1 LPCGTFAGWLP
12 LVVLVLETGR
22 VSERLR
28 VREID
33 DDEGRRLVRIVR
45 RGSGSVVTWRRAQMV
60 LLSAQGMDVAAI
72 AKVAFTSEDRVRDVI
87 RNFSADGFSSLYPRY
102 RGGRP
107 PKFTLGQRRE
117 IKKIA
122 KSRPAEHDLP
132 FSAWS
137 LSKLAE
143 FLVAEGVVDDI
154 SHEGLRVLLREEGVS
169 FQRLKTWKTSKD
181 PDYAVKKAR
190 IEHLYAI
197 ADREVTPDEGEPE
210 VIFCVDE
217 FGPLNLQPRPGRQW
231 AAVSGKGKQPGRAPR
246 RRMRATYTR
255 TAGVRHL
262 FAAYELGEDKLF
274 GHIKP
279 RKTRARF
286 LEFCRYLRSL
296 YPPETRIA
304 IVCDNFSP
312 HLTTASDGRV
322 GAWATANNAEIAYTP
337 TNSSWLNRVEAQFT
351 ALRYFALDG
360 TDHPSHQ
367 EQASMIRRYI
377 IWRNNHAYD
386 PRLRQVVTRANIA

>member
-1 LPCGTFAGWLP
+1 MVILQ
-12 LVVLVLETGR
+12 TGP
-22 VSERLR
+22 VTERLR

-60 LLSAQGMDVAAI
+60 LLSAQGMDAAAI

-87 RNFSADGFSSLYPRY
+87 RNFNADGFGSLYPKY

-107 PKFTLGQRRE
+107 PKFTLPQRRE

-122 KSRPAEHDLP
+122 KSRPVEHGLP

-137 LSKLAE
+137 LSRLAD
-143 FLVAEGVVDDI
+143 FVVAEGVVDDI

-169 FQRLKTWKTSKD
+169 FQRIKTWKASKD
-181 PDYAVKKAR
+181 PDYEAKKAR
-190 IEHLYAI
+190 VEHLYAI
-197 ADREVTPDEGEPE
+197 AGSEVVPDTGEPE

-231 AAVSGKGKQPGRAPR
+231 AAVSGKNAEPGREPR
-246 RRMRATYTR
+246 PRMRATYTR
-255 TAGVRHL
+255 TQGVRHL

-274 GHIKP
+274 GHVKP

-286 LEFCRYLRSL
+286 LEFCRYLRTL
-296 YPPETRIA
+296 YPSATRIA

-312 HLTTASDGRV
+312 HLSTAKDGRV
-322 GAWATANNAEIAYTP
+322 GAWASANNVEIACTP

-386 PRLRQVVTRANIA
+386 ERLRRVVDRANVA

>member
-1 LPCGTFAGWLP
+1 
-12 LVVLVLETGR
+12 VLIAETGP
-22 VSERLR
+22 VTERLR

-33 DDEGRRLVRIVR
+33 DDEGRRLVRIIR
-45 RGSGSVVTWRRAQMV
+45 RGTGSVVTWRRAQMV
-60 LLSAQGMDVAAI
+60 LLSAQGMDAAAI

-87 RNFSADGFSSLYPRY
+87 RNFNADGFSSLYPKY
-102 RGGRP
+102 KGGRP
-107 PKFTLGQRRE
+107 PKFTLPQRRE

-122 KSRPAEHDLP
+122 RSRPAEHDLP

-137 LSKLAE
+137 LAKLAD

-154 SHEGLRVLLREEGVS
+154 SHEGLRMLLRAEGIT
-169 FQRLKTWKTSKD
+169 FQRLKTWKASKD
-181 PDYAVKKAR
+181 PQYAEKKAR
-190 IEHLYAI
+190 VEQLYAI
-197 ADREVTPDEGEPE
+197 ADREADPQDDDPE
-210 VIFCVDE
+210 IVFCVDE
-217 FGPLNLQPRPGRQW
+217 FGPLNLQPHPGRHW
-231 AAVSGKGKQPGRAPR
+231 AAVSGKGKEPGRAPR
-246 RRMRATYTR
+246 LRLRATYTR
-255 TAGVRHL
+255 NAGVRHL
-262 FAAYELGEDKLF
+262 FAAYELGEDKMY

-296 YPPETRIA
+296 YPLSTRIA

-312 HLTTASDGRV
+312 HLTTRRDARV
-322 GAWATANNAEIAYTP
+322 GDWAAANNVEIAYTP

-351 ALRYFALDG
+351 ALRYFTLDG
-360 TDHPSHQ
+360 TDHPSHK

-386 PRLRQVVTRANIA
+386 ERLRRIVAKANVA